1 MNTFSRAD
9 FGLWTE
15 AGHHCCQNRQKTTV
29 FNRISTVVSSI
40 SLCSKETSL
49 SRLELADSSL
59 SHVLTLLRMFHRKIA
74 TAPIK
79 IGESLFPRC
88 QVIR

>member
-15 AGHHCCQNRQKTTV
+15 AGHHCCQNRQKITV

-59 SHVLTLLRMFHRKIA
+59 SHMLTLLRMFQRKIA